1 MPEEDDNTLKVQM
14 LGGFKMM
21 WQGKPILQGKNLGSK
36 TLHLLLILI
45 YAGDSGV
52 RRERLLE
59 QLYADCDTEQASN
72 SLRATIYRLR
82 KDLAAAGLPKCEYI
96 STKSGIYRWA
106 TESIEIELDV
116 EAFQRYATDALGEK
130 DVELR
135 RKLLGEACRS
145 YSGEF
150 LPLLTGDDW
159 VAAANWKYQELF
171 FKCLREL
178 ISLLR
183 AQGRYRE
190 ILNCCEYTLK
200 KFPYE
205 EWQLVKLDSLTA
217 LGEYKKALEYYE
229 QIAQHNAQEFG
240 ILPSD
245 DMVRRYRA
253 IRNGIQFEVN
263 SIEDIYHH
271 LQPET
276 EVYGATCCD
285 YLTFVDIYRYLVW
298 VLERHGISAY
308 LTLFT
313 IVDKDGVPL
322 EDPELLTD
330 TRQVLETSI
339 RNAVR
344 RADLYS
350 CYGKNQF
357 LMLMTGTNEEGC
369 QVAKERI
376 QSNFRRLNR
385 RKKVM
390 ICDSFCPA
398 IQIADEDIRRL
409 ENANVKEW
417 DLGFQK

>member
-1 MPEEDDNTLKVQM
+1 M
-14 LGGFKMM
+14 
-21 WQGKPILQGKNLGSK
+21 
-36 TLHLLLILI
+36 
-45 YAGDSGV
+45 
-52 RRERLLE
+52 
-59 QLYADCDTEQASN
+59 C
-72 SLRATIYRLR
+72 
-82 KDLAAAGLPKCEYI
+82 
-96 STKSGIYRWA
+96 
-106 TESIEIELDV
+106 
-116 EAFQRYATDALGEK
+116 
-130 DVELR
+130 
-135 RKLLGEACRS
+135 
-145 YSGEF
+145 
-150 LPLLTGDDW
+150 
-159 VAAANWKYQELF
+159 
-171 FKCLREL
+171 
-178 ISLLR
+178 
-183 AQGRYRE
+183 
-190 ILNCCEYTLK
+190 
-200 KFPYE
+200 
-205 EWQLVKLDSLTA
+205 
-217 LGEYKKALEYYE
+217 
-229 QIAQHNAQEFG
+229 
-240 ILPSD
+240 
-245 DMVRRYRA
+245 
-253 IRNGIQFEVN
+253 IR
-263 SIEDIYHH
+263 DR
-271 LQPET
+271 
-276 EVYGATCCD
+276 YGATRCD